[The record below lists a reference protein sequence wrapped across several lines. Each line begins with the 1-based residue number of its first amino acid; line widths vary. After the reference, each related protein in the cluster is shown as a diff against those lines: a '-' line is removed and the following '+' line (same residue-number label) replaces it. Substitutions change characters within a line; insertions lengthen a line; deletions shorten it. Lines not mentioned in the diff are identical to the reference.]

1 MSHEPLLTD
10 ASQIESVILHELK
23 RLGACTFDELVRALS
38 DYSWNQVFMAVDQLS
53 RDGRLLLTRQG
64 RFDYLISIGPQQ
76 TAISRDQYSGGS

>member
-1 MSHEPLLTD
+1 MSHEHLPAD

-23 RLGACTFDELVRALS
+23 RLGACTFDELVRALP

-64 RFDYLISIGPQQ
+64 RFDYLISIGPPR
-76 TAISRDQYSGGS
+76 TAIPRGQYSGRS